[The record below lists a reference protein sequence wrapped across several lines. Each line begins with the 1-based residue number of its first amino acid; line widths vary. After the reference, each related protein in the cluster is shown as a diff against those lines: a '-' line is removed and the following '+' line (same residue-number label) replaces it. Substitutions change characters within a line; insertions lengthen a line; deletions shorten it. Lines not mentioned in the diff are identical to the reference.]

1 MNDVNGLRLKAG
13 EYFGKSSARL
23 LSFHGGLGKEEP
35 DILPI
40 KEMIMETKGHYYLTL
55 FMAAV
60 FPLF

>member
-1 MNDVNGLRLKAG
+1 MNDDNGLRLKAG

-40 KEMIMETKGHYYLTL
+40 KEMIMETEGH
-55 FMAAV
+55 
-60 FPLF
+60 

>member
-40 KEMIMETKGHYYLTL
+40 EEMRMETEGH
-55 FMAAV
+55 
-60 FPLF
+60 

>member
-1 MNDVNGLRLKAG
+1 MNDDNGLRLKAG

-40 KEMIMETKGHYYLTL
+40 EEMRMETQGHYYLTL
-55 FMAAV
+55 FRISK
-60 FPLF
+60 